1 MRSLRA
7 VLAASL
13 VLISVCGGTRAHA
26 QSPSELAAGR
36 QLFTEALA
44 DEEGGRFAAAL
55 EKYRRVQGIRDTINV
70 RYRIGTSLE
79 GLGKVAKAVD
89 AYAAAVQL
97 GIESNADAEVV
108 RAARTRLEV
117 LRPRVAHLAIRVTP
131 PAFADAEV
139 SIDSEPV
146 AASSFGDVSVDPG
159 AHVVTAQARGARP
172 FRTQLTVAEGGHT
185 ELAVVLEP
193 FDAPPPPP
201 PQPPVSADRSGAY
214 RTAGIV
220 TGAAG
225 GLLVIGGAVVLALRS
240 SAISDLEASCPDGR
254 CPASREQELRS
265 TRDRALLEGPVG
277 AALLITG
284 AAALGTGIFLFAVPG
299 RDTTT
304 ATRFV
309 PSPTAQGA
317 MLSVVR
323 SF

>member
-13 VLISVCGGTRAHA
+13 VVVSALSGGAAHA
-26 QSPSELAAGR
+26 QSASELAAGR
-36 QLFTEALA
+36 QLFVEALA
-44 DEEGGRFAAAL
+44 DEENGRFAAAL
-55 EKYRRVQGIRDTINV
+55 EKYKRVQGIRDTVNV

-79 GLGKVAKAVD
+79 GLGKVARAVD
-89 AYAAAVQL
+89 AYAAAIQL
-97 GIESNADAEVV
+97 ASESNADAEVV
-108 RAARTRLEV
+108 RGARARLEV
-117 LRPRVAHLAIRVTP
+117 LRPRVAHVSVRVTP

-139 SIDSEPV
+139 SIDSERIP
-146 AASSFGDVSVDPG
+146 AQSYNDVSVDPG
-159 AHVVTAQARGARP
+159 AHVVTAQAKGARP
-172 FRTQLTVAEGGHT
+172 FRAELTLYEGGHAD
-185 ELAVVLEP
+185 LAVVLEP
-193 FDAPPPPP
+193 LEAPPPPP
-201 PQPPVSADRSGAY
+201 PPPASADHSGTY

-240 SAISDLEASCPDGR
+240 SNISDLNESCPDGR

-265 TRDRALLEGPVG
+265 TRDRAVLQGPVG
-277 AALLITG
+277 AAMLITG
-284 AAALGTGIFLFAVPG
+284 AVALGTGIVLYAVPG
-299 RDTTT
+299 RDTT
-304 ATRFV
+304 AAVTRFV

>member
-1 MRSLRA
+1 M
-7 VLAASL
+7 
-13 VLISVCGGTRAHA
+13 HA
-26 QSPSELAAGR
+26 QSAAELAAGR
-36 QLFTEALA
+36 QLFVEALA
-44 DEEGGRFAAAL
+44 DEESGKFAAAL

-79 GLGKVAKAVD
+79 GLGKVARAVD

-97 GIESNADAEVV
+97 GNDSNADAEVM
-108 RAARTRLEV
+108 RAARARLDV
-117 LRPRVAHLAIRVTP
+117 LRPRVAHVSVRVTP

-146 AASSFGDVSVDPG
+146 PAQSYNDVSVDPG
-159 AHVVTAQARGARP
+159 AHVVTAQANGARP
-172 FRTQLTVAEGGHT
+172 FRAQITLSEGGRAD
-185 ELAVVLEP
+185 LAVVLEP
-193 FDAPPPPP
+193 FEVPPPPP
-201 PQPPVSADRSGAY
+201 PPPPSDDSGSY

-220 TGAAG
+220 TGVAG

-240 SAISDLEASCPDGR
+240 RDISDLNESCPGGR
-254 CPASREQELRS
+254 CPASREDELRS
-265 TRDRALLEGPVG
+265 TRDRALLEGPLG
-277 AALLITG
+277 AALLVTG
-284 AAALGTGIFLFAVPG
+284 AVGLGAGIFLFAVPG
-299 RDTTT
+299 RNTTQA